1 MKSVTV
7 TDIRDNAEKL
17 QVRMTTAQLV
27 WWKEMADRDQ
37 KRNQW
42 EALTPEDWDMVKNFF
57 FQSNKFPMNH
67 KFNNQNTTSV

>member
-27 WWKEMADRDQ
+27 WWKEMAD
-37 KRNQW
+37 K
-42 EALTPEDWDMVKNFF
+42 ETK
-57 FQSNKFPMNH
+57 KG
-67 KFNNQNTTSV
+67 TSGRH